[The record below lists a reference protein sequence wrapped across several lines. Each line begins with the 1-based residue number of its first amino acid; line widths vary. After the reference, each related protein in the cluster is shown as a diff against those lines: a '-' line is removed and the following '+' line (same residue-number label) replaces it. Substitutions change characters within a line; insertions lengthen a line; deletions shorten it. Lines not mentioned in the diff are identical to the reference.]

1 MRETSSGGAQ
11 GTQNAEAPRQF
22 LRRIRSIQAYLCS
35 SAYSGI
41 TLPERKVM
49 CQSTRLDGEN
59 QPTLVTRDMVEFAI
73 ALMNGSGPAFVRM
86 ALMNPEK
93 QRKTLSKLTRR

>member
-1 MRETSSGGAQ
+1 
-11 GTQNAEAPRQF
+11 
-22 LRRIRSIQAYLCS
+22 
-35 SAYSGI
+35 
-41 TLPERKVM
+41 M